1 MRIAVLMSG
10 GDAPAMNAALR
21 GITRYALNRH
31 AEVLG
36 VRDGFYG
43 LLAGEFLPLA
53 HVDVRGLGELGGAW
67 LGSAREPRMK
77 CAIYQAE
84 AARRLLEHSVDCLIV
99 IGGNGSQQGSLALDR
114 LGAHVIGIASTIDN
128 DLAEFETTLGVD
140 TAINAAARAIDDLK
154 RTATSHRRAFV
165 VEVMGRASGY
175 LATHAALAAGADLA
189 LVPEAPLEAWDVL
202 ATVRRAFATGERHA
216 IIVAAEG
223 YPVPSIEVMQ
233 RLKRNAIDARQVV
246 LGHLQRG
253 GEPTAADR
261 ILATHMATAAVEA
274 ALAGEHG
281 FVLGPSRGD
290 IVRVQFYTATRP
302 CVKVTAEDVALVRAL
317 A

>member
-43 LLAGEFLPLA
+43 LLAGEFLPLS

-216 IIVAAEG
+216 IIVVAEG

-261 ILATHMATAAVEA
+261 ILATHMATEAVEA

-290 IVRVQFYTATRP
+290 IVRVQFYPATRP

>member
-43 LLAGEFLPLA
+43 LLSGQFLPLS

-67 LGSAREPRMK
+67 LGSARDPRMK
-77 CAIYQAE
+77 CAIYQTE
-84 AARRLLEHSVDCLIV
+84 AAERLRENAVDCLIV

-165 VEVMGRASGY
+165 VEVMGRTSGY

-189 LVPEAPLEAWDVL
+189 LVPEAPVEAWDVL
-202 ATVRRAFATGERHA
+202 ATVRRAFAAGERHA
-216 IIVAAEG
+216 IIVVAEG
-223 YPVPSIEVMQ
+223 YPVPSIEVMR

-261 ILATHMATAAVEA
+261 ILATHMATEAVEA

-290 IVRVQFYTATRP
+290 IVRVQFYAATRP
-302 CVKVTAEDVALVRAL
+302 CVKVTLEDVALVRAL